1 MEQMG
6 FDMIL
11 WGLNMACNG
20 IVMRLNGNFMRKVR
34 KNTGKLMFHWE
45 KIRTK

>member
-20 IVMRLNGNFMRKVR
+20 IVMRLMGISC
-34 KNTGKLMFHWE
+34 E
-45 KIRTK
+45 KYGRIREN